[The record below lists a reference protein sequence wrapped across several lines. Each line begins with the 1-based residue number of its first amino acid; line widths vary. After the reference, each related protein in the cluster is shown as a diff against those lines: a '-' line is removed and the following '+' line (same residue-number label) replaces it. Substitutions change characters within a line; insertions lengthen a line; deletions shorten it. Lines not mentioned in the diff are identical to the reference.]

1 MFIRQW
7 FPATD
12 RRSDEDEIME
22 NPDVS
27 RSDFVRALGEI
38 RWVNRNLGGTAAI
51 LDALEGLCE
60 ADHPPDILSDALRI
74 LDLGTGSADIPMAMA
89 EWGRANQ
96 RKLQITAVD
105 LHPAAV
111 EEAQTRTASYPEIEV
126 RQGNALTLPDEPQSF
141 DYVVSSMFMHHLSQ
155 AEAAELLRAMAR
167 LSRKGLVVNDL
178 ERHPWAWMS
187 IRLLGRLTAK
197 GHIFRHDSA
206 LSVLRGFQ
214 KAELEALCREAGLEG
229 VEIRHRF
236 PFRWV
241 LIWRRTS
248 PIDS

>member
-1 MFIRQW
+1 MSIRQW

-12 RRSDEDEIME
+12 YRSDEDEIME

-27 RSDFVRALGEI
+27 RGDFVRALDEI
-38 RWVNRNLGGTAAI
+38 CWVNRNLGGTAAI
-51 LDALEGLCE
+51 LDTLERLCE
-60 ADHPPDILSDALRI
+60 ANQSSTALRI

-89 EWGRANQ
+89 EWGRAKQ

-111 EEAQTRTASYPEIEV
+111 EEAQARTASYPEIEV
-126 RQGNALTLPDEPQSF
+126 RQGNALALPDEPYSF

-155 AEAAELLRAMAR
+155 AEAVELLRTMAR
-167 LSRKGLVVNDL
+167 LSRRGLVVNDL

-214 KAELEALCREAGLEG
+214 KEELEALCREAGLGG

-241 LIWRRTS
+241 LVWRRTS
-248 PIDS
+248 PLDS